1 MRCPM
6 RGSPTAGKNSALTDY
21 ERFAQQRKRY
31 VAAKREARLLKRQGD
46 AAAEGGLLEHP
57 WLAAARRSKHEDERP
72 DPFRSRQPARSTT
85 RRLIG
90 AAIVLCLWLAA
101 YGAWQSMDR
110 SGEPSAAPESRPVFR
125 VWHSLDG
132 AEEARAS
139 RPCGCVRGRSLRCGR
154 EPSPRYP
161 ARFHSCPRRKR
172 RRTSPS
178 SPSRKPGSW
187 RPGALS
193 NRWMERKTLTP
204 IIARWLILCHGA
216 SPSSRS
222 SLTRTTAVSTP
233 VQDVSSSLISKN
245 VSAGNPLLKGPERGI
260 ANGHLCAH
268 HS

>member
-1 MRCPM
+1 MSDEGIPYR
-6 RGSPTAGKNSALTDY
+6 GKNSALTDY

-57 WLAAARRSKHEDERP
+57 WLAAARRSKHEEERP

-132 AEEARAS
+132 AEEAALADLAAAYVGGRFDVAVS
-139 RPCGCVRGRSLRCGR
+139 HHPDIPRSL
-154 EPSPRYP
+154 SLL
-161 ARFHSCPRRKR
+161 
-172 RRTSPS
+172 S
-178 SPSRKPGSW
+178 SPEKAPHIAILPLTEARILAAWGIVEPLDGAENPDSHYRPLVDPVPWSVPIVAVVLNTHDSRFD
-187 RPGALS
+187 
-193 NRWMERKTLTP
+193 
-204 IIARWLILCHGA
+204 ARA
-216 SPSSRS
+216 R
-222 SLTRTTAVSTP
+222 REFVSYL
-233 VQDVSSSLISKN
+233 QKRL
-245 VSAGNPLLKGPERGI
+245 GR
-260 ANGHLCAH
+260 
-268 HS
+268 